1 MIGLVIWLLLI
12 GVSVLVGYVCAR
24 RLSGRTGM
32 FWAGAIPWSGLLA
45 YLLIAEYVVPYSGG
59 GASMWPVAQ
68 LVAGT
73 AMAFSGVVS
82 YLIVQRRARP
92 AL

>member
-1 MIGLVIWLLLI
+1 MIGLAIWLLLI
-12 GVSVLVGYVCAR
+12 GTSALVGYVCAQ

-32 FWAGAIPWSGLLA
+32 VWAGAIPWLGLLA
-45 YLLIAEYVVPYSGG
+45 FLLIGEYVLPYGGG

-73 AMAFSGVVS
+73 AMAFTGVVS

>member
-1 MIGLVIWLLLI
+1 MSGLAIWLLLI
-12 GVSVLVGYVCAR
+12 GASVLVGFACAR
-24 RLSGRTGM
+24 HLTGRSGI

-45 YLLIAEYVVPYSGG
+45 YLLIAEYLLPYSGG
-59 GASMWPVAQ
+59 GASMWPIAQ